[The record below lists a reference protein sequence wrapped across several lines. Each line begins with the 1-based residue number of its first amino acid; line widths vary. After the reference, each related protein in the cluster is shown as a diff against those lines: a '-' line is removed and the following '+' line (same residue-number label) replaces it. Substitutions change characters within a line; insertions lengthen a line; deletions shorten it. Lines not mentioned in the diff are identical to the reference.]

1 MRVQG
6 NTDGA
11 IQPFFRPKKYTEA
24 ERQLA
29 AIARKAA
36 MNRDVLYHGTRHAQT
51 ILTTGVLFP
60 GEEGGKVSFTRSA
73 EEAAYWALL
82 PRLEDEGQGSI
93 LIFDRRL
100 LRCRYKI
107 EPYHD
112 PIWDDKATYR
122 DEAEE
127 GVWADVINIGK
138 YLMGLVCD
146 VTSQS
151 SDLLKTRNREYRR
164 NMETR
169 LNELLYHVPDWRCR
183 PEEYLV
189 RRESRARE

>member
-11 IQPFFRPKKYTEA
+11 IQPFFRTKKYTEA

-73 EEAAYWALL
+73 EEAAYWATIWSVA
-82 PRLEDEGQGSI
+82 EFVE
-93 LIFDRRL
+93 RRFAPAWRNGRTDGTSAAA
-100 LRCRYKI
+100 RCRYS
-107 EPYHD
+107 
-112 PIWDDKATYR
+112 A
-122 DEAEE
+122 
-127 GVWADVINIGK
+127 
-138 YLMGLVCD
+138 
-146 VTSQS
+146 
-151 SDLLKTRNREYRR
+151 
-164 NMETR
+164 
-169 LNELLYHVPDWRCR
+169 
-183 PEEYLV
+183 
-189 RRESRARE
+189 